1 MVPLRHNHLRSHRL
15 ASRAPRPY
23 PYCGRCT
30 SMLTHR
36 VLGLMEL
43 GFQSSHLIVSL
54 NSHSLVLPL
63 PPVFKSW
70 SEPCHA
76 SYNI

>member
-1 MVPLRHNHLRSHRL
+1 
-15 ASRAPRPY
+15 
-23 PYCGRCT
+23 
-30 SMLTHR
+30 
-36 VLGLMEL
+36 LMEL